1 MLTLRPLK
9 LGPPAYAHL
18 ADYEIIIGRIM
29 EQREP
34 MPDREWFWAL
44 KITGAYGAA
53 WQRPATPPT
62 WRRPRQPSA
71 HPTRLQGLD
80 SASQFLTGICVY
92 WSGAGSD
99 PRATDTMEQY
109 LAVFSAV
116 ALTVGIV
123 AVLFWF
129 NW

>member
-44 KITGAYGAA
+44 QITGAHRAGVATSGYAA
-53 WQRPATPPT
+53 NLEEAKAAFRASLEATGP
-62 WRRPRQPSA
+62 
-71 HPTRLQGLD
+71 G
-80 SASQFLTGICVY
+80 
-92 WSGAGSD
+92 
-99 PRATDTMEQY
+99 
-109 LAVFSAV
+109 
-116 ALTVGIV
+116 
-123 AVLFWF
+123 
-129 NW
+129 